1 MFQRPFFFRRN
12 FRRFNRRFV
21 KKNQDGTEAK
31 PDEKKPRRFRRR
43 NFRRN
48 NRKPAE
54 EKPAEEKPAEE
65 KPAEEKPAEVV
76 EEKPATPAAL

>member
-1 MFQRPFFFRRN
+1 MFQRPFFYRRN

-21 KKNQDGTEAK
+21 KKNEDGTEAK
-31 PDEKKPRRFRRR
+31 PGEKKPRRYRRR

-54 EKPAEEKPAEE
+54 QKPVEGEKV
-65 KPAEEKPAEVV
+65 EEKPAEVV
-76 EEKPATPAAL
+76 EEKPVAPAAPAAL